1 MNGILNI
8 YKEAGYTSFDVVA
21 KLRGILKF
29 RKIGHTGTLDPA
41 ATGVLPVCIGKATK
55 LCELLTD
62 ETKTY
67 EAVLLL
73 GVRTDTLDM
82 QGEILDKNDVYCTAD
97 EAERCVMSFVGEQE
111 QIPPMYSAIKINGKK
126 LYELARK
133 GISVER
139 KPRKV
144 CFYEI
149 KILDI
154 DMPRIRFSV
163 TCSKG
168 TYIRSLCADIGDK
181 LGCGGCMESL
191 IRTRTGGFCIENA
204 YKLSEIEEFVNK
216 NELDKALIC
225 TDRVFEKY
233 PRVESTAQYDKT
245 VHNGGKLPAEGCIFE
260 HTFDG
265 DGVTRVRMYDSDGI
279 FIGIY
284 GCDTA
289 SRILSPVKMLCE

>member
-21 KLRGILKF
+21 KLRRILGFK
-29 RKIGHTGTLDPA
+29 KIGHTGTLDPA
-41 ATGVLPVCIGKATK
+41 AVGVLPVCIGKATK
-55 LCELLTD
+55 LCELITD
-62 ETKTY
+62 GTKTY
-67 EAVLLL
+67 EAVMLL
-73 GVRTDTLDM
+73 GVSTDTLDM
-82 QGEILDKNDVYCTAD
+82 QGEIIKTHPVECTEDDVRKCI
-97 EAERCVMSFVGEQE
+97 MSFIGEKE
-111 QIPPMYSAIKINGKK
+111 QIPPMYSAIRVGGKR
-126 LYELARK
+126 LYELARQ

-144 CFYEI
+144 CFHEI

-191 IRTRTGGFCIENA
+191 IRTHSGRFDIDSAHT
-204 YKLSEIEEFVNK
+204 LSEIEEFVRN
-216 NELDKALIC
+216 NELDKVLIHM
-225 TDRVFEKY
+225 DEVFDEY
-233 PRVESTAQYDKT
+233 PRVESMRQHDKT
-245 VHNGGKLPAEGCIFE
+245 VHNGGKISLDCCNCANVDL
-260 HTFDG
+260 HDNM
-265 DGVTRVRMYDSDGI
+265 RVRMYDSDGI

-284 GCDTA
+284 GYDTTDG
-289 SRILSPVKMLCE
+289 ILSPVKMLCE